1 MKVMKLNYKSLIAGL
16 IVAPLTMTSCIDEV
30 EPTNSV
36 TQNQLGASSTAIEAA
51 IGGMPSYMK
60 KYHVWTTQA
69 WDFGYPSQMLIRD
82 FLTQDAFQPY
92 NGYQHFWQGQQISL
106 GLDSQ
111 YQFCQVTWYYYNLQ
125 VKAAN
130 DVIGAIDPESASD
143 YMLNGLAQALAYR
156 ASTYLDMAR
165 YYEFLPNATTSGQVG
180 EGRDVTNL
188 TVPITDPTNP
198 DIVADNN
205 PRATREEMF
214 KFLLNDLD
222 NAAAYMQK
230 AGVPRSNK
238 TLPDLAVVYGLKARL
253 YMWVEDYQKAAEFAR
268 LAINTSSAT
277 PLTRDEWFDPITGF
291 NTLSTPAWMWGLQ
304 MVKEDD
310 AIGYSC
316 WTSFVCSEAQIGYA
330 GRYKLWLTI
339 DRSLYDQIPDADWRK
354 LSWVAPLDSPLS
366 GKEVY
371 TNAALFKGNI
381 DPYASLKF
389 RAGGGDLSDFN
400 VCMAT
405 AIPLMRVEEM
415 YLIEAEATAHTSPA
429 AGKQLLE
436 SFMRTYRYPEY
447 VCEAA
452 DVDGVVDQCF
462 MQKRIE
468 LWGEGQT
475 FFDVKRL
482 NKSVIRDYEGTNWPQ
497 LCRFNTVGRPD
508 WMNLPICDYE
518 GDFNAGFRGYNNPD
532 IGRQ

>member
-1 MKVMKLNYKSLIAGL
+1 MKVNYKSLIAGAL
-16 IVAPLTMTSCIDEV
+16 IAPFVMTSCIEET

-36 TQNQLGASSTAIEAA
+36 TQDQLGASSTAIEAA
-51 IGGMPSYMK
+51 IGGIPSYMK
-60 KYHVWTTQA
+60 KYHVWTSEA
-69 WDFGYPSQMLIRD
+69 WDFGYPAQMLIRD

-106 GLDSQ
+106 GLDSG
-111 YQFCQVTWYYYNLQ
+111 YSFCQVTWYYYNLQ

-130 DVIGAIDPESASD
+130 DVVAAINPEGASD

-165 YYEFLPNATTSGQVG
+165 YYEFLPNATTSGIVS
-180 EGRDVTNL
+180 EGHDVTNL

-205 PRATREEMF
+205 PRATRQQMF
-214 KFLLNDLD
+214 DFILKDLD

-230 AGVPRSNK
+230 AGIGRSNK
-238 TLPDLAVVYGLKARL
+238 TLPDLGVVYGLKARL
-253 YMWVEDYQKAAEFAR
+253 YMWVEDYPKAAEFAR
-268 LAINTSSAT
+268 LAINTSGAT
-277 PLTRDEWFDPITGF
+277 PLTRDEWFDPVNGF

-304 MVKEDD
+304 MVKEDA

-316 WTSFVCSEAQIGYA
+316 WTSFVASEAKIGYA
-330 GRYKLWLTI
+330 GKHKLWLTI
-339 DRSLYDQIPDADWRK
+339 DKSLYESIPDNDWRK
-354 LSWVAPLDSPLS
+354 LSWVAPADNPLS
-366 GKEVY
+366 GQEVY
-371 TNAALFKGNI
+371 SHPETFKGSI

-389 RAGGGDLSDFN
+389 RTGNADVSDFN

-415 YLIEAEATAHTSPA
+415 YLIEAEATAHTNPT

-436 SFMRTYRYPEY
+436 TFMKTYRY
-447 VCEAA
+447 A
-452 DVDGVVDQCF
+452 DYRCNATDTEGVVDQCF
-462 MQKRIE
+462 LQKRIE

-482 NKSVIRDYEGTNWPQ
+482 NKSVTRDYPGTNWPD